1 MRILEENTLSNALNL
16 ESLDLSNNKLKSIS
30 LKSDN
35 NFRRLSTLNIASNS
49 LSVMDES
56 WRSGYPTLRLL
67 NVSHNRIGPVIFKRD
82 LQFVKEYNGMT
93 LDISFNKVQ
102 IVRIDKTVRS
112 KKKNFQTIYLDLKGN
127 FGISGNENK
136 FLYI

>member
-67 NVSHNRIGPVIFKRD
+67 NVSHNRSGPVIFKRD